1 MTLFQEVVSLHFEV
15 GEHVFVVHGLPARRY
30 AGALQASAN
39 AVARAELQIAAHI
52 AQRKDLHN
60 AQTFAFVRRVALI
73 NQRLFA
79 EIYGVK
85 STSIS
90 RWENGTR
97 PVPEGAWSLLALL
110 LRQDDPK
117 AAAEALRDR
126 PAPHRAPE
134 PIPLDYSAAA
144 G

>member
-1 MTLFQEVVSLHFEV
+1 
-15 GEHVFVVHGLPARRY
+15 
-30 AGALQASAN
+30 
-39 AVARAELQIAAHI
+39 VARAELQIAAYI

-60 AQTFAFVRRVALI
+60 AQTFAFVRRVALL

-126 PAPHRAPE
+126 PAPHRASE